1 MHRSI
6 PARAL
11 TLVSLT
17 VVSLTLALSGAP
29 SSAAERL
36 IVNAKVYTASATRPY
51 AEAVAIRDS
60 TIVAVGSR
68 AEAARALGNTPE
80 IIDAGGRT
88 LLPGLIDSHVHA
100 ALAGVALLG
109 VDVAN
114 EVHSIAKLAEIARAG
129 KANNDAVAG
138 ELVGAHA
145 LERAEIAH
153 AVGERRHGRGQHRD
167 QSCPEHEQGAGDGHP
182 DTGCAAQ
189 HAHPRPLPRTGRLM
203 GRPREAGQAENGGGV
218 HHGQNGVI
226 MPKNFDSHPSRL
238 ARPIEPLPL

>member
-68 AEAARALGNTPE
+68 ATRYPTDIAACLS
-80 IIDAGGRT
+80 GGCEWS
-88 LLPGLIDSHVHA
+88 G
-100 ALAGVALLG
+100 
-109 VDVAN
+109 
-114 EVHSIAKLAEIARAG
+114 
-129 KANNDAVAG
+129 
-138 ELVGAHA
+138 
-145 LERAEIAH
+145 
-153 AVGERRHGRGQHRD
+153 
-167 QSCPEHEQGAGDGHP
+167 
-182 DTGCAAQ
+182 
-189 HAHPRPLPRTGRLM
+189 
-203 GRPREAGQAENGGGV
+203 
-218 HHGQNGVI
+218 
-226 MPKNFDSHPSRL
+226 
-238 ARPIEPLPL
+238 